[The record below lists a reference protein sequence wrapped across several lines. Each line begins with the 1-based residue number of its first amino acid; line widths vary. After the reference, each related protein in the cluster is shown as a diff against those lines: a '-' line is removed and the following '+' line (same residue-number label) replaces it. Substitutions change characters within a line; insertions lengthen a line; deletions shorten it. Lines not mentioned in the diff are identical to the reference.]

1 MPPPTRHLVEGLHRR
16 GWGRGRGEDGPSLG
30 LKDREARRGED
41 TPREP
46 LNFVNDHIPKG
57 DMTPTGLH
65 SSTDTL
71 QDGYRLGR
79 GDGPGWGYRNGTV
92 RTGQN
97 DRQKGTRRR
106 E

>member
-1 MPPPTRHLVEGLHRR
+1 MPPPPRHLAEGLHRR
-16 GWGRGRGEDGPSLG
+16 GGGGGRGGDGPSLG
-30 LKDREARRGED
+30 LKDREARRVED
-41 TPREP
+41 IRREP
-46 LNFVNDHIPKG
+46 LNFMNDNISKG
-57 DMTPTGLH
+57 DMTPTRLH
-65 SSTDTL
+65 SSTGTL

-79 GDGPGWGYRNGTV
+79 RYMLGRVDRQRTV